1 MDLLL
6 VLLSFGALIGPLALA
21 KWLLDR
27 SDRRSARPTTHS
39 DPTHSHPAPGMP
51 RSTLHRRHL
60 P

>member
-6 VLLSFGALIGPLALA
+6 VLLSFSALIGPLALA

-27 SDRRSARPTTHS
+27 SERRSARA
-39 DPTHSHPAPGMP
+39 DPTHPLPPSGVP